1 MTGMLTMHEFSR
13 RNALRLAAL
22 AGLLPA
28 AARAQPAA
36 ERAPTEWT
44 PPGPVR
50 LINPFAPGGSP
61 DILAR
66 VMAPHMQGFLG
77 QPMVVE
83 NRPGAG
89 AAIGTRSVARA
100 APDGTTVLLA
110 PISSVIAP
118 FMMREPGYEL
128 GEFRALTWLATTPF
142 VLVVRPGRWANVQ
155 EFDRFVRA
163 NPGRLSGA
171 TGGSGTPHQL
181 AGELYR
187 GASGSD
193 FTLVSYRG
201 TALALTDLRAGTV
214 DFMFADMPAALGQIR
229 QGGLQA
235 LAVCTLTRVP
245 ALPDVPTMAE
255 SVAPGF
261 DANSWVMWWV
271 PAATPEPIA
280 RRLAAAALHGLAQP
294 DVRTRAA
301 EVGFILQG
309 GDMAAATAHM
319 RAETEK
325 WSALIRARGLR
336 FDEG

>member
-1 MTGMLTMHEFSR
+1 MTHLSR
-13 RNALRLAAL
+13 RAALRAAMAGGLAAT
-22 AGLLPA
+22 LPA
-28 AARAQPAA
+28 AASAQD
-36 ERAPTEWT
+36 WT

-50 LINPFAPGGSP
+50 LVNPFAPGGSP

-89 AAIGTRSVARA
+89 AAVGTRSVARA

-118 FMMREPGYEL
+118 FMMREPGYDL
-128 GEFRALTWLATTPF
+128 ADFRPLSWLATTPF
-142 VLVVRPGRWANVQ
+142 VLVVRTGRFANVQ
-155 EFDRFVRA
+155 EWDRYMKA
-163 NPGRLSGA
+163 NPGRLTGA
-171 TGGSGTPHQL
+171 TGGAGTPHQL
-181 AGELYR
+181 AAELYR
-187 GASGSD
+187 QSSGTQ
-193 FTLVSYRG
+193 FELVSYRG
-201 TALALTDLRAGTV
+201 TAPALTDIRAGNV

-235 LAVCTLTRVP
+235 LAVNTPQRVP
-245 ALPDVPTMAE
+245 ALPDTPTMAE

-271 PAATPEPIA
+271 PAATPEPVA
-280 RRLAAAALHGLAQP
+280 RRLAAAARHGLAQP
-294 DVRTRAA
+294 DVQARAA
-301 EVGFILQG
+301 EVGFVLVG
-309 GDMAAATAHM
+309 SDMDGAVRHM
-319 RAETEK
+319 RSETEK

>member
-1 MTGMLTMHEFSR
+1 MTHFTR
-13 RNALRLAAL
+13 RGALRAGMAGAL
-22 AGLLPA
+22 AGFAAPA
-28 AARAQPAA
+28 LAQ
-36 ERAPTEWT
+36 EWT

-66 VMAPHMQGFLG
+66 VMAPHMQAFLG

-89 AAIGTRSVARA
+89 AAVGTRSVARA
-100 APDGTTVLLA
+100 TPDGMTVLLA

-118 FMMREPGYEL
+118 FMMREPGYALE
-128 GEFRALTWLATTPF
+128 EFRPLSHLATTPF
-142 VLVVRPGRWANVQ
+142 VLVTRPGRFADVR

-163 NPGRLSGA
+163 NPGRLSAA

-181 AGELYR
+181 AAELYR
-187 GASGSD
+187 QASGGD
-193 FTLVSYRG
+193 FQVVGYRG
-201 TALALTDLRAGTV
+201 TAPALADLRAGNV

-229 QGGLQA
+229 GGGLQA
-235 LAVCTLTRVP
+235 LAVNTAARVP

-271 PAATPEPIA
+271 PAATPDPVA
-280 RRLAAAALHGLAQP
+280 RRLAAAAIHGLAQP
-294 DVRTRAA
+294 DVRARAA
-301 EVGFILQG
+301 EVGFVLVG
-309 GDMAAATAHM
+309 SDMDGAARHM
-319 RAETEK
+319 RSEAEE
-325 WSALIRARGLR
+325 WSTLIRARGLV
-336 FDEG
+336 FEEG

>member
-1 MTGMLTMHEFSR
+1 MTTFSR
-13 RNALRLAAL
+13 RRALGLSALGATAA
-22 AGLLPA
+22 LLPA
-28 AARAQPAA
+28 IARSQ
-36 ERAPTEWT
+36 EWV

-66 VMAPHMQGFLG
+66 VMAPHMQAFLG
-77 QPMVVE
+77 QPMLVE

-89 AAIGTRSVARA
+89 AAVGTRSVARA
-100 APDGTTVLLA
+100 APDGSTVLLA

-142 VLVVRPGRWANVQ
+142 VLVARPGRWANVQ
-155 EFDRFVRA
+155 EFDSFLKA

-187 GASGSD
+187 GASGGD
-193 FTLVSYRG
+193 FTLVGYRG
-201 TALALTDLRAGTV
+201 TAPALTDLRAGTV

-235 LAVCTLTRVP
+235 LAVCTPNRVP
-245 ALPDVPTMAE
+245 VLPDVPTMAE

-261 DANSWVMWWV
+261 EANSWVMWWV
-271 PAATPEPIA
+271 PATTPDPICL
-280 RRLAAAALHGLAQP
+280 RLAAAALHGLAQP
-294 DVRTRAA
+294 DVRARAN
-301 EVGFILQG
+301 EVGFLLAG
-309 GDMAAATAHM
+309 TDMAGAEAHK

-325 WSALIRARGLR
+325 WGALIRARGLR

>member
-1 MTGMLTMHEFSR
+1 MHSFSR
-13 RNALRLAAL
+13 RDALRFAAMGGLATAL
-22 AGLLPA
+22 PTTV
-28 AARAQPAA
+28 RAQSS
-36 ERAPTEWT
+36 APEWA

-50 LINPFAPGGSP
+50 LVNPFAPGGSP

-66 VMAPHMQGFLG
+66 VMAPHMQAFLG

-89 AAIGTRSVARA
+89 AAVGTRSVARA

-118 FMMREPGYEL
+118 FMMREPGYDL
-128 GEFRALTWLATTPF
+128 GDFRALAWLATTPF
-142 VLVVRPGRWANVQ
+142 VLVVRPGRFADVQ
-155 EFDRFVRA
+155 EFDRFVKA

-181 AGELYR
+181 AAELYR
-187 GASGSD
+187 QASGGD
-193 FTLVSYRG
+193 FTLVGYRG
-201 TALALTDLRAGTV
+201 TAPALTDLRAGVV

-235 LAVCTLTRVP
+235 LAVNTTARVP
-245 ALPDVPTMAE
+245 ALPDTPTMAE

-261 DANSWVMWWV
+261 DANSWVMWWA

-280 RRLAAAALHGLAQP
+280 RRLSAAALHGLSQP

-301 EVGFILQG
+301 EVGFILAEAG
-309 GDMAAATAHM
+309 MERAGAHM
-319 RAETEK
+319 RAETTK

-336 FDEG
+336 FDE

>member
-1 MTGMLTMHEFSR
+1 MTQLSR
-13 RNALRLAAL
+13 RMALRLAAASGL
-22 AGLLPA
+22 AGLATPA
-28 AARAQPAA
+28 FAQ
-36 ERAPTEWT
+36 EWT

-142 VLVVRPGRWANVQ
+142 VLVVRAGLWANVQ
-155 EFDRFVRA
+155 EFDRHVKA

-181 AGELYR
+181 AAELYR
-187 GASGSD
+187 GASGGD
-193 FTLVSYRG
+193 FTLVGYRG
-201 TALALTDLRAGTV
+201 TAPALTDLRAGVV

-235 LAVCTLTRVP
+235 LAVCTPARVP
-245 ALPDVPTMAE
+245 ALPEVPTMAE

-261 DANSWVMWWV
+261 EANSWVMWWV
-271 PAATPEPIA
+271 PTATPEPIA
-280 RRLAAAALHGLAQP
+280 RRLSAAALHGLAQP
-294 DVRTRAA
+294 DVRARAA
-301 EVGFILQG
+301 EVGFLLQG
-309 GDMAAATAHM
+309 SDMPGAEAHK

-325 WSALIRARGLR
+325 WGTLIRARGLR
-336 FDEG
+336 FEEG

>member
-1 MTGMLTMHEFSR
+1 MTHLSR
-13 RNALRLAAL
+13 RAALHAAMAGGLAA
-22 AGLLPA
+22 ALPA
-28 AARAQPAA
+28 GRARAQD
-36 ERAPTEWT
+36 WT

-77 QPMVVE
+77 QPMLVE

-89 AAIGTRSVARA
+89 AAVGTRSVARA

-118 FMMREPGYEL
+118 FMMRDPGYEL
-128 GEFRALTWLATTPF
+128 SEFRPLTWLATTPF
-142 VLVVRPGRWANVQ
+142 VLVVRPGRFADVQ
-155 EFDRFVRA
+155 AWDRHMKA
-163 NPGRLSGA
+163 NPGRMTGA

-181 AGELYR
+181 AAELYR
-187 GASGSD
+187 SISGTD
-193 FTLVSYRG
+193 FTLVGYRG
-201 TALALTDLRAGTV
+201 TALGLTDLRAGTV
-214 DFMFADMPAALGQIR
+214 DFMFADMPATLGQIQ
-229 QGGLQA
+229 QGALQA
-235 LAVCTLTRVP
+235 LAVCTTARVP

-271 PAATPEPIA
+271 PAATPDPVA

-301 EVGFILQG
+301 EVGFVLVG
-309 GDMAAATAHM
+309 SDMAGAERHM
-319 RAETEK
+319 RSETEK
-325 WSALIRARGLR
+325 WSKLIRDRGLR
-336 FDEG
+336 VDP

>member
-1 MTGMLTMHEFSR
+1 MTDLSR
-13 RNALRLAAL
+13 RAALRLAAAGSL
-22 AGLLPA
+22 AGLATPGLSPA
-28 AARAQPAA
+28 WAQ
-36 ERAPTEWT
+36 EWT

-77 QPMVVE
+77 QPMIVE

-89 AAIGTRSVARA
+89 AAVGTRSVARA
-100 APDGTTVLLA
+100 AADGTTVLLA

-118 FMMREPGYEL
+118 FMMRDPGYDL
-128 GEFRALTWLATTPF
+128 GEFKALTWLATTPF
-142 VLVVRPGRWANVQ
+142 ILVVRSGRWADVR
-155 EFDRFVRA
+155 EFDRHLKA

-181 AGELYR
+181 AAELYR
-187 GASGSD
+187 GASGGD

-201 TALALTDLRAGTV
+201 TAPALTDLRAGVV

-235 LAVCTLTRVP
+235 LAVCTPARVP
-245 ALPDVPTMAE
+245 ALPNVPTMAE
-255 SVAPGF
+255 TVAPGF
-261 DANSWVMWWV
+261 EANSWVMWWV
-271 PAATPEPIA
+271 PSATPDPVA
-280 RRLAAAALHGLAQP
+280 RRLAAAAAHGLAQP

-301 EVGFILQG
+301 EVGFLLQG
-309 GDMAAATAHM
+309 TDMAGAEAHK

-325 WSALIRARGLR
+325 WGALIRARGLR
-336 FDEG
+336 FEEG

>member
-1 MTGMLTMHEFSR
+1 MTHLSR
-13 RNALRLAAL
+13 RATLRATLAGGMAAAL
-22 AGLLPA
+22 PV
-28 AARAQPAA
+28 AARAQD
-36 ERAPTEWT
+36 WT

-89 AAIGTRSVARA
+89 AAVGTRSVARA

-128 GEFRALTWLATTPF
+128 ADFRPLTWLATTPF
-142 VLVVRPGRWANVQ
+142 VLVVRPGRFANVQ
-155 EFDRFVRA
+155 EWDRFMKA

-181 AGELYR
+181 AAELYR
-187 GASGSD
+187 AQSGTD
-193 FTLVSYRG
+193 FQLVAYRG
-201 TALALTDLRAGTV
+201 TAPALTDIRAGNV
-214 DFMFADMPAALGQIR
+214 DFMFCDMLAATGQIR

-235 LAVCTLTRVP
+235 LAVCTTTRVT
-245 ALPDVPTMAE
+245 AFPDVPTMAE
-255 SVAPGF
+255 TVAPGF
-261 DANSWVMWWV
+261 EANPWVMWWV
-271 PAATPEPIA
+271 PAATPDAVA
-280 RRLAAAALHGLAQP
+280 RRLSAAALHGLAQP
-294 DVRTRAA
+294 DVRQRAG
-301 EVGFILQG
+301 EVGFILVG
-309 GDMAAATAHM
+309 SDIAGAVAHKQ
-319 RAETEK
+319 AEAQK
-325 WSALIRARGLR
+325 WSTLIRARGLV
-336 FDEG
+336 FEES

>member
-1 MTGMLTMHEFSR
+1 MHDLSR
-13 RNALRLAAL
+13 RDALRLAAI
-22 AGLLPA
+22 AGLATMLPA
-28 AARAQPAA
+28 SAQAQ
-36 ERAPTEWT
+36 EWT
-44 PPGPVR
+44 PSAPVR

-66 VMAPHMQGFLG
+66 VMAPHMQAFLG
-77 QPMVVE
+77 QPMIVE

-89 AAIGTRSVARA
+89 AAVGTRSVARA

-128 GEFRALTWLATTPF
+128 GEFRALAWLATTPF
-142 VLVVRPGRWANVQ
+142 VLVVRPGRFANVEQ
-155 EFDRFVRA
+155 FDRFVKA

-171 TGGSGTPHQL
+171 TGGAGTPHQL
-181 AGELYR
+181 AAELYR
-187 GASGSD
+187 TASGTD
-193 FTLVSYRG
+193 FTLVGYRG
-201 TALALTDLRAGTV
+201 TALGLTDLRAGVV

-235 LAVCTLTRVP
+235 LAVCTTMRVP
-245 ALPDVPTMAE
+245 ALPEVPTMAE

-280 RRLAAAALHGLAQP
+280 RRLSAAALHGLAQP
-294 DVRTRAA
+294 DVRARAA
-301 EVGFILQG
+301 EVGFLLAEAG
-309 GDMAAATAHM
+309 MEGATAHKN
-319 RAETEK
+319 AETAK